1 MEICPDT
8 TNANIKSFF
17 LSLNRFFYHLSLLQ
31 GSKGGQT
38 TLLNAHICHLPTKRL
53 DLHLF
58 GSRQS
63 QMLRNNSNAEKQL
76 NKLKVGFT
84 VGFQLLSPWSSE
96 SCEPLVRP
104 QGDWTLS
111 QGLTTPDFFCLATT
125 FYHKIQCWGTG
136 SRSTLWVLM
145 CLQSPVFRAIP

>member
-1 MEICPDT
+1 MLCDKRCSSSVSFHVTWHDMCSQEICWYGMEICPDF
-8 TNANIKSFF
+8 TNANTKSFF
-17 LSLNRFFYHLSLLQ
+17 LSLNRFFDHLSLFQ

-58 GSRQS
+58 GSRQR
-63 QMLRNNSNAEKQL
+63 QMLQNNSNAAKQL

-104 QGDWTLS
+104 QGD
-111 QGLTTPDFFCLATT
+111 
-125 FYHKIQCWGTG
+125 
-136 SRSTLWVLM
+136 
-145 CLQSPVFRAIP
+145 